1 MKWKVIK
8 LKASAL
14 HFAIL
19 IAVIVALLLSSFLL
33 LTYTF
38 SSFSIKSDQVLENIK
53 QSNLGIEY
61 LFKPEIKV
69 SDSLEIQLN
78 QVPVILKS
86 SYWGSFEKVSSKAGI
101 GSSAFEKIAL
111 LGSIS
116 GVERTSI
123 YVEDHQLPLV
133 VVGNTRIEGTAY
145 IPENNIKHGN
155 ISGNYYQGNSLIYG
169 NRSYSSIAL
178 PELEPEW
185 KLYAKE
191 MLDFV
196 PSSNED
202 VVGLDNISNSFFNNR
217 KVIFHSERIFLE
229 QEIKGYV
236 IIKSEIEIEVSQFA
250 KLDQVLLIAPKV
262 VFNKEFKGN
271 AHVIANEVI
280 VQENVELKYPSSI
293 VVIGKD
299 STKEED
305 GFVSKPKIEIRNS
318 AVFQGNIIY
327 LDSYKDSKSK
337 IDVHIEE
344 DALIEGTI
352 YCEGYTEL
360 SGTVVGSVLTS
371 YFVANQEGSIYI
383 NHIYNG
389 QVLTNISN
397 PEICGVP
404 FENQFSKI
412 ASWLY

>member
-1 MKWKVIK
+1 MKWKVYK

-19 IAVIVALLLSSFLL
+19 ISVIVALLLSSFLL

-38 SSFSIKSDQVLENIK
+38 SAFSIKSDQVLENIK

-133 VVGNTRIEGTAY
+133 VVGITRIEGTAY
-145 IPENNIKHGN
+145 IPENNIKPGN
-155 ISGNYYQGNSLIYG
+155 IAGNYYQGNSLIYG
-169 NRSYSSIAL
+169 NRSYSSLAL

-196 PSSNED
+196 PSPNED
-202 VVGLDNISNSFFNNR
+202 VVGLNNISNSFFNEK
-217 KVIFHSERIFLE
+217 KVIFQSERIFLE

-250 KLDQVLLIAPKV
+250 KLDKVLLIAPKV

-299 STKEED
+299 SIKEED
-305 GFVSKPKIEIRNS
+305 GFVSKPKIEIRN
-318 AVFQGNIIY
+318 AAIFQGNIIY